1 MQLGDSIYLAL
12 SAVFFSLCGY
22 AQLNDPDPLLW
33 AGLYVVAGA
42 VLNASVLST
51 NCLRVASKLVC
62 RLFGLGCFSYAVFLT
77 IHIAKAY
84 GDQFTSLLP
93 HKALWTYVEF
103 EEGRE
108 AVGLY
113 LLGAHQFVLLS
124 FLVAAPK
131 DNSSKSGAG
140 AKKSTTPNSTT
151 HWKTVVMVGLLA
163 VATYA
168 WIYYQPLMNQ
178 RMNVGHCNGA
188 FETRETQQS
197 EPPGPPRL

>member
-1 MQLGDSIYLAL
+1 MQLGDSTYLVL

-51 NCLRVASKLVC
+51 NCFRVASKLAC

-93 HKALWTYVEF
+93 HNALWTYVEF

-124 FLVAAPK
+124 FLISAPK
-131 DNSSKSGAG
+131 DNSYKGGAGAG
-140 AKKSTTPNSTT
+140 AKKSTTTTNSTS

-178 RMNVGHCNGA
+178 RLNVGHCNGA
-188 FETRETQQS
+188 FEAKEAEQT
-197 EPPGPPRL
+197 PPRL